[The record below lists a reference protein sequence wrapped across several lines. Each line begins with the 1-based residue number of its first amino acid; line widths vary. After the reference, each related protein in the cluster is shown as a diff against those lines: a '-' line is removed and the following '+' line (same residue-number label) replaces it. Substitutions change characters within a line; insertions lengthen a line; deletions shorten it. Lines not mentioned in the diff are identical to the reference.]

1 MFLIPDED
9 YNDASDDNLYK
20 QLPRS
25 TQIMRFKCTTVIAD
39 ELAIEDVWRSLNPHL
54 TEIT

>member
-1 MFLIPDED
+1 MIPDED